1 LLWRLGASLHR
12 LLPVVELSKE
22 FKDFFDN
29 PQPSNAEEPR
39 NLNRWQTAYF
49 AGHAIAGW
57 VLGLF
62 LLAAM
67 SGLTQKG

>member
-1 LLWRLGASLHR
+1 
-12 LLPVVELSKE
+12 LSKE

-29 PQPSNAEEPR
+29 PQPSTAEEPR
-39 NLNRWQTAYF
+39 NLNRWQAAYF

-57 VLGLF
+57 ILGLF

-67 SGLTQKG
+67 SGLTPKV